1 MFVYQPT
8 LNLLELNSDK
18 SYEYV
23 ISWKTKGLNNFELI
37 ALVET
42 FLLKIKCF
50 VNRVGTQFNNPPLVV
65 AENNNTTKMGNI
77 YIVYDLDNW

>member
-18 SYEYV
+18 STEYV
-23 ISWKTKGLNNFELI
+23 ISWKTKELNNFELI

-42 FLLKIKCF
+42 FLLRIKCF
-50 VNRVGTQFNNPPLVV
+50 VNRVGT
-65 AENNNTTKMGNI
+65 
-77 YIVYDLDNW
+77 